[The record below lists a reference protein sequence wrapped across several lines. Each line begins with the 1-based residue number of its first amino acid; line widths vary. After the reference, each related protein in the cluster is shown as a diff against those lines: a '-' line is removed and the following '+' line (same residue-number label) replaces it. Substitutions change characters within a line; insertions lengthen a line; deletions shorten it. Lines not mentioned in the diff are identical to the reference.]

1 MKARQTAALFIDS
14 RTYRA
19 QCEEADTLPKLT
31 TIPQKCALQRSARED
46 LLAAQGGCNAGAEHF
61 DGFH

>member
-14 RTYRA
+14 STYRA
-19 QCEEADTLPKLT
+19 QCKEADTQPK
-31 TIPQKCALQRSARED
+31 ADYDSARVYLARPASEEP
-46 LLAAQGGCNAGAEHF
+46 LAAQSGCNAGAEHF